1 MNTFNFI
8 VFLYIDYSLEKLQ
21 ERRKLLEEELQK
33 KIESTLNSESRAEEM
48 DKMLLEEETRITLL
62 SKELEKIREKE
73 VHYIISQTYIEVG
86 SYSDTLL

>member
-1 MNTFNFI
+1 MNTLDFI

-73 VHYIISQTYIEVG
+73 VY
-86 SYSDTLL
+86 

>member
-1 MNTFNFI
+1 MNTFDFI
-8 VFLYIDYSLEKLQ
+8 VFMYIDYSLEKLQ

-86 SYSDTLL
+86 SYNDTLL

>member
-1 MNTFNFI
+1 M
-8 VFLYIDYSLEKLQ
+8 
-21 ERRKLLEEELQK
+21 QK

-86 SYSDTLL
+86 SYNDTLL